1 MAPPREASVTA
12 DDLYPLRFEPMF
24 QYRLWGG
31 RDLGEFMNTVLPGDD
46 PIGEAWILS
55 DRAEFASKIEN
66 GALAGKTLTDLMRT
80 RKSDVLGRQAA
91 RFDRFPLLLKFLDVE
106 KMLSVQVHPRDDQT
120 DLIPAGDTGKTEA
133 WVVLRTKPEGRIYA
147 GLKPGTTP
155 RDLRALT
162 ADNADAHLA
171 SFQPEAGQGV
181 MIQAGTVHSLGDGV
195 MVFEVQENSDVTF
208 RLFDWGHVDAKTG
221 KPRPLQVDQA
231 LASVD
236 FDQGAI
242 LPVQP
247 EVENAQPV
255 RGERVFH
262 NTHFD
267 LKRWQGSQPFD
278 VGAPGE
284 ARVLVC
290 VDGAGRV
297 KGAAEDVEMVR
308 GDAVL
313 LPAVVGAGHF
323 IPDGAVIL
331 LEIAVGNPA

>member
-1 MAPPREASVTA
+1 MTA

-66 GALAGKTLTDLMRT
+66 GALAGQTLTDLMRA
-80 RKSDVLGRQAA
+80 RKADILGRQAA

-120 DLIPAGDTGKTEA
+120 DLIPPGDTGKTEA
-133 WVVLRTKPEGRIYA
+133 WVVLRAKPESRIYA
-147 GLKPGTTP
+147 GLKPGTTAQ
-155 RDLRALT
+155 DLRAL
-162 ADNADAHLA
+162 NADSADSHLA
-171 SFQPEAGQGV
+171 SFKPEAGQGV
-181 MIQAGTVHSLGDGV
+181 MIEAGTVHSLGDGV

-221 KPRPLQVDQA
+221 KPRPLQVEQA
-231 LASVD
+231 LASID
-236 FDQGAI
+236 FHQGAI

-247 EVENAQPV
+247 EVETTQPV
-255 RGERVFH
+255 RSERLFH

-267 LKRWQGSQPFD
+267 LKRWQGSHAFE

-290 VDGAGRV
+290 VEGAGRV
-297 KGAAEDVEMVR
+297 RGGGQDARMER
-308 GDAVL
+308 GDTVL
-313 LPAVVGAGHF
+313 LPAAVGAGRF
-323 IPDGAVIL
+323 VPEGAATL
-331 LEIAVGNPA
+331 LEIAIGERV